1 MNSQLSFSVV
11 ATIFGA
17 ATIIATPSA
26 FGESNTVRNDEVAP
40 TSVTLLGDS
49 EPTSITRLWEYD
61 LKNNDQYEDF
71 TSMVQTD
78 DDLFLCVNPYC
89 VDSSNHAK
97 NIDHLTI
104 RRYSKLTG
112 AETIYTITNLPE
124 EVQVSSPQLDY
135 GTITVDDNGNLI
147 YIQPYPRRKYGSP
160 GYKYLDVR
168 LYRINLD
175 KSEFDTSRY
184 VSIRC
189 DLLNS
194 NEDDNYAID
203 VSDVKTHIHID
214 QVPKIQGDF
223 VSGDFTFEARMG
235 LITLLHPNTTR
246 YFFCSFDAA
255 TQTATKSDPYDVN
268 IENIT
273 KPRVKRIDIAEH
285 PANSNIL
292 ILSPFTFEHETINVS
307 SYPMLFNR
315 ETGGYEWD
323 WTSTD
328 AMLLDNDFSGK
339 RDKEFCRGVYP
350 FMHNG
355 HTLICYADHCN
366 AQDGVQFQLAAW
378 PDATS
383 FANLTDVALLPSTPY
398 EFPSDI
404 YYGSF
409 RQYVLTEN
417 VESDEASITNFY
429 LYVPG
434 SGIGAYQMVT
444 RSPSIYTGIDNTDD
458 ATAPTLTLDGRTLT
472 VATSAGTLRIYTA
485 TGALA
490 LSTAIEAAGAT
501 IDLSALPAGV
511 YFAATATTTTRLLL
525 R

>member
-1 MNSQLSFSVV
+1 
-11 ATIFGA
+11 
-17 ATIIATPSA
+17 
-26 FGESNTVRNDEVAP
+26 
-40 TSVTLLGDS
+40 
-49 EPTSITRLWEYD
+49 
-61 LKNNDQYEDF
+61 
-71 TSMVQTD
+71 
-78 DDLFLCVNPYC
+78 
-89 VDSSNHAK
+89 
-97 NIDHLTI
+97 
-104 RRYSKLTG
+104 
-112 AETIYTITNLPE
+112 
-124 EVQVSSPQLDY
+124 
-135 GTITVDDNGNLI
+135 LI
-147 YIQPYPRRKYGSP
+147 YIQPCARDKKIETINQGFKYF
-160 GYKYLDVR
+160 DVR

-175 KSEFDTSRY
+175 NSEFDTTQF
-184 VSIRC
+184 VSIMC
-189 DLLNS
+189 DLFNS
-194 NEDDNYAID
+194 DEDDNYTLNP
-203 VSDVKTHIHID
+203 SGEETYIHID

-223 VSGDFTFEARMG
+223 VSGDFTFEARLG
-235 LITLLHPNTTR
+235 LVTRLHPDTTR

-255 TQTATKSDPYDVN
+255 TQTATKSNPYYVN
-268 IENIT
+268 IANAIY
-273 KPRVKRIDIAEH
+273 PRVKRIDMAEH
-285 PANSNIL
+285 PTNSNIL
-292 ILSPFTFEHETINVS
+292 ILSPFTFKLSAVITS

-315 ETGGYEWD
+315 ETGGDEWD

-328 AMLLDNDFSGK
+328 AMFLDNDFSGK